1 MKAQALRQWV
11 VLVTF
16 CAGCA
21 LGAGFVGSSA
31 AALAFPS
38 PDLPAACL
46 TYNMHH
52 MHKLSNCMDETL
64 KHTAKRNLQHLSKTR
79 QHEHVTLEELS
90 CSGSKRMGPGT
101 QLLTLG
107 AIGLPWKEPT
117 LIPSDSMLPPSS
129 CSGVAFFMVML
140 TYLHGSLQ
148 SGDEGSAATHT
159 R

>member
-101 QLLTLG
+101 QQAAYFGCYRAAMEGAHSDTQRLNAAAQQLLWG
-107 AIGLPWKEPT
+107 RI
-117 LIPSDSMLPPSS
+117 
-129 CSGVAFFMVML
+129 
-140 TYLHGSLQ
+140 LHGNAHIPARQL
-148 SGDEGSAATHT
+148 AIW
-159 R
+159 